1 MSTTAPLD
9 VPVAV
14 TPGTALWVQH
24 LDRAGAEAALSAA
37 AAADPT
43 VVRWLA
49 HPKGADTVLS
59 LLIPST
65 PKFFHEKIV
74 ANPDGIFAC
83 AVAQG
88 KAVASMLALCSR
100 VAEALRI
107 KFNRRCRAG
116 TPRHRPW
123 RRRGHL
129 RLQDNRLFSPFFFKI
144 RSARQSAST
153 AAMQRARGH

>member
-24 LDRAGAEAALSAA
+24 LDRARAEAALSAA

-83 AVAQG
+83 AGAQG
-88 KAVASMLALCSR
+88 KAVRGLDACAVQPSRRGAADQVQPPVPSRYYAAST
-100 VAEALRI
+100 VA
-107 KFNRRCRAG
+107 
-116 TPRHRPW
+116 TPRSPTLTRQP
-123 RRRGHL
+123 
-129 RLQDNRLFSPFFFKI
+129 PFFPLFF
-144 RSARQSAST
+144 
-153 AAMQRARGH
+153 